1 MFCPKCGK
9 MNPDDREKCS
19 GCGAVLHDPEAEAAK
34 NRKKKKSGAV
44 GKIIALAAAAA
55 VAVGGTVFAVSSCD
69 KADARACAEAC
80 TVIIY

>member
-19 GCGAVLHDPEAEAAK
+19 GCGAVLHEPKPEAP
-34 NRKKKKSGAV
+34 KKKKGAA

-55 VAVGGTVFAVSSCD
+55 VAVGGVAAAAVSCEKQD
-69 KADARACAEAC
+69 TGVVAEAC
-80 TVIIY
+80 FLSTVR